1 MQKKLRWGILSTAKI
16 ARTKV
21 IPALFNSAHNEVV
34 AIASRTL
41 ASAQTCAQELAIPT
55 AYGSYEELLADP
67 NVDAIYNPLPN
78 DLHVPWSIAAL
89 KAGKHVLC
97 EKPIGLDTAD
107 TEQLIAASRAQ
118 PHLKVMEAFMYRF
131 HPQWQAVKQWLADG
145 LIGEVKAVQ
154 AYFTYN
160 NHEPD
165 NIRNNPAAGGG
176 ALMDIGCYGISVA
189 RWVFDAE
196 PVQLVAQLDLHP
208 QYQVDQ
214 LALLNVQFP
223 KGGMASVLCGT
234 KMESG
239 QGVYISGSLGSITLE
254 RPFYC
259 VGDEPNVVLV
269 RRDTVVT
276 RHEFPG
282 MDHYQF
288 MVDAFAESCFK
299 DLAVPT
305 PLSDALANMQVIDAA
320 FSSARSGLWQ
330 ALPN

>member
-21 IPALFNSAHNEVV
+21 IPALLSSAHNEVV
-34 AIASRTL
+34 AIASRSL
-41 ASAQTCAQELAIPT
+41 GPAQACGEEFAIPT
-55 AYGSYEELLADP
+55 AYGSYQELLDDP

-78 DLHVPWSIAAL
+78 DLHVPWSIACIE
-89 KAGKHVLC
+89 AGKHVLC
-97 EKPIGLDTAD
+97 EKPIGLDSAD
-107 TEQLIAASRAQ
+107 TQKLLAASAAH
-118 PHLKVMEAFMYRF
+118 PTVKVMEAFMYRF
-131 HPQWQAVKQWLADG
+131 HPQWQAVKQWLAQG

-189 RWVFDAE
+189 RWVFNAE
-196 PVQLVAQLDLHP
+196 PVRLVAQLDLHP
-208 QYQVDQ
+208 EYQVDQ
-214 LALLNVQFP
+214 LALVNLQFP
-223 KGGMASVLCGT
+223 AGGMASVLCGT

-239 QGVYISGSLGSITLE
+239 QGVYISGSQGSITLE

-259 VGDEPNVVLV
+259 VGDEPNAVIV
-269 RRDTVVT
+269 RQDTRVT

-288 MVDAFAESCFK
+288 MVDAFAASCFNQQ
-299 DLAVPT
+299 DVPT
-305 PLSDALANMQVIDAA
+305 PLGDALANMQVIDAA
-320 FSSARSGLWQ
+320 FSSAKSGLWQ
-330 ALPN
+330 AL

>member
-34 AIASRTL
+34 AIASRNL
-41 ASAQTCAQELAIPT
+41 SSAKACAQELAIPT
-55 AYGSYEELLADP
+55 AYGSYQELLDDP

-89 KAGKHVLC
+89 EAGKHVLC
-97 EKPIGLDTAD
+97 EKPIGLNVADTAK
-107 TEQLIAASRAQ
+107 LIAASEAH
-118 PHLKVMEAFMYRF
+118 PHLRLMEAFMYRF
-131 HPQWQAVKQWLADG
+131 HPQWQAVKKWLAEG

-160 NHEPD
+160 NHEAD

-189 RWVFDAE
+189 RWVLNAE
-196 PVQLVAQLDLHP
+196 PIQVVAQLDLHP
-208 QYQVDQ
+208 EYQVDQ
-214 LALLNVQFP
+214 LALLNMQFP
-223 KGGMASVLCGT
+223 AGAMASVLCGT

-259 VGDEPNVVLV
+259 VGEEPNVVLV
-269 RRDTVVT
+269 RKDTVVT

-282 MDHYQF
+282 MDHYQY
-288 MVDAFAESCFK
+288 MVDAFAESCSGQQ
-299 DLAVPT
+299 AAIT
-305 PLSDALANMQVIDAA
+305 PIADALANMQVIDSA
-320 FSSARSGLWQ
+320 FKSARTGGWQ
-330 ALPN
+330 VLY